1 MSFYQENKFCNEGQV
16 MPGKAT
22 IWLSILPVLRRPTN
36 ADVLDLPAPRQDC
49 SALYIATTA
58 SQSGRMKGNA
68 AQSRPLLHVQARGE
82 EFRGMAKIAFEA
94 ITKQFPGTS
103 KPAVDAVSF
112 EVPEGK
118 TCMLVGT
125 SGSGKTTLL
134 RMVNRLIEPTSGSII
149 IDGKN
154 VLEENPIELRRRIGY
169 VIQQVGLFP
178 HMNIAE
184 NIRVTAEI
192 AGGWTKERLNSRVD
206 ELLDLVGLPPSE
218 YRKRFPRQL
227 SGGQQQRVGLAR
239 ALATDPTILLMDE
252 PFGALDAITRARMQD
267 ELLRI
272 QRDVHK
278 TILFVSHDIEE
289 AFKLGNMIAVLNE
302 GKLMQLG
309 TPVDLLANPVNE
321 FVRKLVGADSILRQL
336 EYLPVTDALD
346 NEPEAVSS
354 AHWGDVPTCSSDAT
368 LLKAMLQLLETNAP
382 ALAIQDKDTQ
392 IPLGYITLASIN
404 REITKTRSNITAL
417 EETKI

>member
-1 MSFYQENKFCNEGQV
+1 
-16 MPGKAT
+16 
-22 IWLSILPVLRRPTN
+22 
-36 ADVLDLPAPRQDC
+36 
-49 SALYIATTA
+49 
-58 SQSGRMKGNA
+58 
-68 AQSRPLLHVQARGE
+68 
-82 EFRGMAKIAFEA
+82 MAKIAFQA
-94 ITKQFPGTS
+94 ITRQFAGSS

-112 EVPEGK
+112 EVTEGT

-134 RMVNRLIEPTSGSII
+134 RMVNRLIEPTSGQII

-154 VLEENPIELRRRIGY
+154 ILEENPILLRRRIGY

-192 AGGWTKERLNSRVD
+192 AGGWSKERLNSRVD
-206 ELLDLVGLPPSE
+206 ELLELVGLPPAE

-239 ALATDPTILLMDE
+239 ALATDPAILLMDE

-272 QRDVHK
+272 QHNVRK

-289 AFKLGNMIAVLNE
+289 AFKLGDMIAVMHD
-302 GKLMQLG
+302 GQLMQLG
-309 TPVDLLANPVNE
+309 TPVELLAKPNNE
-321 FVRKLVGADSILRQL
+321 YVRKLVGADSILRQL
-336 EYLPVTDALD
+336 QYLPVTDALD
-346 NEPEAVSS
+346 GKPEAVSS
-354 AHWGDVPTCSSDAT
+354 AHWGDVPTSSSEAT
-368 LLKAMLQLLETNAP
+368 LLEAMLKLLESTAP
-382 ALAIQDKDTQ
+382 ALKVQNKDTQ
-392 IPLGYITLASIN
+392 EALGYITLASIN
-404 REITKTRSNITAL
+404 QEITKTRSNVQEP
-417 EETKI
+417 EETRI

>member
-1 MSFYQENKFCNEGQV
+1 M
-16 MPGKAT
+16 
-22 IWLSILPVLRRPTN
+22 
-36 ADVLDLPAPRQDC
+36 
-49 SALYIATTA
+49 
-58 SQSGRMKGNA
+58 
-68 AQSRPLLHVQARGE
+68 ARI
-82 EFRGMAKIAFEA
+82 EFRA
-94 ITKQFPGTS
+94 ISKQFNGTS

-112 EVPEGK
+112 EVPEGQ

-134 RMVNRLIEPTSGSII
+134 RMVNRLIEPTSGAII

-154 VLEENPIELRRRIGY
+154 VLEENPIVLRRRIGY

-192 AGGWTKERLNSRVD
+192 AGGWTKEHLNSRVD
-206 ELLDLVGLPPSE
+206 ELLDLVGLPPQE
-218 YRKRFPRQL
+218 YRRRFPRQL

-239 ALATDPTILLMDE
+239 ALATDPAILLMDE
-252 PFGALDAITRARMQD
+252 PFGALDAITRERMQD

-278 TILFVSHDIEE
+278 TILFVSHDIQE

-309 TPVDLLANPVNE
+309 TPVELLAHPANE
-321 FVRKLVGADSILRQL
+321 FVRRLVGADSILRQL
-336 EYLPVTDALD
+336 EYLPVIDALD
-346 NEPEAVSS
+346 KEPEAVSS
-354 AHWGDVPTCSSDAT
+354 AHWGDLPTCTSDAT
-368 LLKAMLQLLETNAP
+368 LLQAMLKLLETNAP
-382 ALAIQDKDTQ
+382 ALTVQDKDSHE
-392 IPLGYITLASIN
+392 PLGFISLASIN
-404 REITKTRSNITAL
+404 REITKTQSNKTAL
-417 EETKI
+417 EKTTI